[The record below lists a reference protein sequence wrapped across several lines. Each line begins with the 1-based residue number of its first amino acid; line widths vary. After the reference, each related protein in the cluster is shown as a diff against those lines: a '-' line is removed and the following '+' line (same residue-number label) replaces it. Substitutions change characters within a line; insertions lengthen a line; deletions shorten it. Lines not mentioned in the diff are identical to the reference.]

1 MECRRC
7 TVVMVFVALLVAVLG
22 FFASGEAATLTW
34 KDNATNELGTEIER
48 KPGLCAAGGA
58 WAKIGEV
65 GANIVTYLDA
75 TTIIGN
81 AYCFR
86 VRAFNNSLLDGSGV
100 RQLSGY
106 SNQAEI
112 SYPLAVPLAPSE
124 AVATP

>member
-1 MECRRC
+1 MKCRAC
-7 TVVMVFVALLVAVLG
+7 LCVMAFVAVLVFIAG
-22 FFASGEAATLTW
+22 FFSSASAATLTW

-48 KPGLCAAGGA
+48 KPGLCAAAGA

-75 TTIIGN
+75 TTIVGN

-112 SYPLAVPLAPSE
+112 SYHLVTPADPSQLG
-124 AVATP
+124 ATP

>member
-1 MECRRC
+1 MKCRQC
-7 TVVMVFVALLVAVLG
+7 VYLMGLVAVLVALLG
-22 FFASGEAATLTW
+22 FFSSASAATLTW

-48 KPGLCAAGGA
+48 KPGLCAAAGT

-65 GANIVTYLDA
+65 GPNIITYLDA
-75 TTIIGN
+75 TTIVGN

-106 SNQAEI
+106 SNTAEI
-112 SYPLAVPLAPSE
+112 TYPLVTPAAPDQLG
-124 AVATP
+124 ATP